1 MFRVTNILMIS
12 LAIMTACFSYA
23 VKYDTQFKAE
33 TLDRLGKEI
42 SKEMEGLRVTN
53 VEWNYLTRPERLK
66 NLASMRPDLQTMSL
80 SQIVTSDE
88 VAARIPLTV
97 EAEIDDLEQTAIR
110 KFSRLPRQKPNVSV
124 RGGKPQ

>member
-1 MFRVTNILMIS
+1 MFRVTNILLVS
-12 LAIMTACFSYA
+12 LAIMTACLSYA

-33 TLDRLGKEI
+33 TLEQLGKQI

-80 SQIVTSDE
+80 SQIVTPDE

-97 EAEIDDLEQTAIR
+97 EAEIDDLERTTIR
-110 KFSRLPRQKPNVSV
+110 KFSSLPRQKPNMPIKGSM
-124 RGGKPQ
+124 PQ